1 MRRGTELRTSATASS
16 ERGARESGD
25 EESIGG
31 ASGETEACPTPFV
44 VVVSGDMKRFVFF
57 LLLQRASSIKLP
69 SDERRER
76 RRKSAER
83 AREAN
88 LDRRL

>member
-16 ERGARESGD
+16 ERVARESGD

-44 VVVSGDMKRFVFF
+44 VLLLSSCLSGDMKRFVFF
-57 LLLQRASSIKLP
+57 VVTTRVVVHSIT
-69 SDERRER
+69 
-76 RRKSAER
+76 
-83 AREAN
+83 
-88 LDRRL
+88 

>member
-16 ERGARESGD
+16 ERVARESGD

-44 VVVSGDMKRFVFF
+44 VVVSGDVKRFVFF

-69 SDERRER
+69 T
-76 RRKSAER
+76 
-83 AREAN
+83 
-88 LDRRL
+88 